1 MPKQFLLALSQRGAH
16 SRTAPAACVV
26 SGSRC
31 VHGSPA
37 SHRCRG
43 TVQVILVGALLGA
56 ALRAILCSAI
66 EHRDAA
72 WCGHLRAL
80 PSAPAE
86 LPEGRSESLR
96 HQAVDDGVDGTV
108 QVDAHPAEEEEPNV
122 EVRGVHEGVHHH
134 QCAVWQPQKGEEDHH
149 DSQHLGHLVSGE
161 MEKRRRQVKLKL
173 QQSLPTWRNCRQV
186 IHNITHTSF
195 KQNHKPW
202 DCLLLSES
210 ILFLM
215 RSCIRKTFN

>member
-1 MPKQFLLALSQRGAH
+1 M
-16 SRTAPAACVV
+16 
-26 SGSRC
+26 
-31 VHGSPA
+31 HGSPA
-37 SHRCRG
+37 SHRCMG

-122 EVRGVHEGVHHH
+122 EVRGGPQRTSPPPVCGMAATEGRRGPPR
-134 QCAVWQPQKGEEDHH
+134 QPASWSPGEWGDGEEKAPGEAKAPAEP
-149 DSQHLGHLVSGE
+149 SHLE
-161 MEKRRRQVKLKL
+161 EL
-173 QQSLPTWRNCRQV
+173 QTGNS
-186 IHNITHTSF
+186 
-195 KQNHKPW
+195 
-202 DCLLLSES
+202 
-210 ILFLM
+210 
-215 RSCIRKTFN
+215 

>member
-1 MPKQFLLALSQRGAH
+1 M
-16 SRTAPAACVV
+16 
-26 SGSRC
+26 
-31 VHGSPA
+31 HGSPA
-37 SHRCRG
+37 SHRCMG

-122 EVRGVHEGVHHH
+122 EVRGGPQRTSPPPVCGMAATEGRR
-134 QCAVWQPQKGEEDHH
+134 GH

>member
-1 MPKQFLLALSQRGAH
+1 M
-16 SRTAPAACVV
+16 
-26 SGSRC
+26 
-31 VHGSPA
+31 HGSPA
-37 SHRCRG
+37 SHRCMG

-122 EVRGVHEGVHHH
+122 EVRGGSSKDFTTTSVRYGSHRR
-134 QCAVWQPQKGEEDHH
+134 A
-149 DSQHLGHLVSGE
+149 
-161 MEKRRRQVKLKL
+161 KR
-173 QQSLPTWRNCRQV
+173 T
-186 IHNITHTSF
+186 TTTA
-195 KQNHKPW
+195 
-202 DCLLLSES
+202 S
-210 ILFLM
+210 ILV
-215 RSCIRKTFN
+215 TW